1 MKKSLSWIV
10 GFVLCVIVID
20 LSIGSILQNFQVK
33 SNELSPRRNKLYYN
47 VVCDKSDL
55 IILGASDAAHHYDSN
70 LIGDSLGIS
79 VYNCGID
86 GCFLSYQLCE
96 LELILKRRQPKVIVW
111 QFGPEYLSNYYDDLY
126 DYQNIRDLYLYYE
139 DPFVKGVI
147 DKKNWYQ
154 KYLMISK
161 LYRCNNQLYNIFT
174 GFVIHDNNKDVY
186 DGYEPLVDK
195 GDGYPVLSHEDNGG
209 DISEDKCQMFI
220 EAIRKIESKNI
231 KLVLVTAPM
240 YNDYPVEK
248 TEYYRRLLSI
258 LEEHNIPYL
267 NYRHNPFF
275 MSDNSLYKDYGHLNE
290 KGVREYMKFFV
301 PDLKKVIED
310 F

>member
-1 MKKSLSWIV
+1 MKKLLIWIT
-10 GFVLCVIVID
+10 GILLGVIVID
-20 LSIGSILQNFQVK
+20 LSFGSIIQYFQEK
-33 SNELSPRRNKLYYN
+33 SNELSPQRNKLYYN
-47 VVCDKSDL
+47 VERDSSEL
-55 IILGASDAAHHYDSN
+55 IILGASDAAHHYDSH

-86 GCFLSYQLCE
+86 GCFLSYQICE

-126 DYQNIRDLYLYYE
+126 DYQSIRDLYLYYN
-139 DPFVKGVI
+139 DSYVKKVI

-154 KYLMISK
+154 KYLMLSK
-161 LYRCNNQLYNIFT
+161 LYRCNNQLYNIFA
-174 GFVIHDNNKDVY
+174 GFLLHNNNEIDRG
-186 DGYEPLVDK
+186 GYEPLVDK

-240 YNDYPVEK
+240 YNDYPVEN

-258 LEEHNIPYL
+258 LEEHNIPYI

-275 MSDNSLYKDYGHLNE
+275 MSDNTLYKDYGHLNE
-290 KGVREYMKFFV
+290 KGAREYMKRFV
-301 PDLKKVIED
+301 PDLKKVID
-310 F
+310 NF